1 MIARLVAALAVMGLV
16 ACTASE
22 GCARSG
28 TCPCTNCPNA
38 LFSEPDSGSSVD
50 VPQGYRVDVTLS
62 ETATGAV
69 QSGTLA
75 VTDDNVLLVQE
86 ASYGHAMQFVTG
98 RPGHARVTVA
108 GTSFAVDV
116 VVHRWPPGGDNVLN
130 PYNPVTVN
138 ARVGDE
144 FGILF
149 YTSDRVPTT
158 VVSGDN
164 GTVQVLDTFTAP
176 GRGTGAHF
184 GVFRAV
190 GRGTTNVTVTAGE
203 AKLYPIKVQ
212 VASG

>member
-1 MIARLVAALAVMGLV
+1 MIDRLVAALAVMGLV
-16 ACTASE
+16 ACTTGE
-22 GCARSG
+22 GCAGSG
-28 TCPCTNCPNA
+28 TCPCANCPNA
-38 LFSEPDSGSSVD
+38 WLSEADTGSSVD
-50 VPQGYRVDVTLS
+50 FPQGYRVEVTLS

-69 QSGTLA
+69 QGGTLA

-86 ASYGHAMQFVTG
+86 ASYGHGMQFVTG

-116 VVHRWPPGGDNVLN
+116 VVHRWPPRGDKELN
-130 PYNPVTVN
+130 PYNPVTVK

-149 YTSDRVPTT
+149 YTFDGLPST
-158 VVSGDN
+158 VVSGDI
-164 GTVQVLDTFTAP
+164 GTVQVLDTFTALN
-176 GRGTGAHF
+176 RGHGDHF

-190 GRGTTNVTVTAGE
+190 GRGTTNVTVTAGT

>member
-1 MIARLVAALAVMGLV
+1 MIARFVAALAVMGLV
-16 ACTASE
+16 ACTTGD

-28 TCPCTNCPNA
+28 TCACTNCPNA
-38 LFSEPDSGSSVD
+38 SLSEADSGSSVD
-50 VPQGYRVDVTLS
+50 FPQGYRVEVTLS

-69 QSGTLA
+69 QGGTLA

-98 RPGHARVTVA
+98 RPGHARVTAA

-116 VVHRWPPGGDNVLN
+116 VVHRWPPRGDNVLN

-149 YTSDRVPTT
+149 YTSDRVSTT
-158 VVSGDN
+158 VVSSDN

-176 GRGTGAHF
+176 GRGGGDHF
-184 GVFRAV
+184 GVFRAS

-212 VASG
+212 VASA

>member
-1 MIARLVAALAVMGLV
+1 MIARLVAALAVMGVV
-16 ACTASE
+16 ACTTGD
-22 GCARSG
+22 GCAGSG
-28 TCPCTNCPNA
+28 MCACYHCPNA
-38 LFSEPDSGSSVD
+38 SLSEADSGSSVD
-50 VPQGYRVDVTLS
+50 FPQGYWVEVTLS
-62 ETATGAV
+62 KTVTGTV
-69 QSGTLA
+69 QGGTLA

-86 ASYGHAMQFVTG
+86 ASPGNAMQFVTG

-116 VVHRWPPGGDNVLN
+116 VVHRWPPRGDKVLN

-149 YTSDRVPTT
+149 YTSDPVPTMM
-158 VVSGDN
+158 SAAN
-164 GTVQVLDTFTAP
+164 GTVQVLDAFTAP
-176 GRGTGAHF
+176 SRSGGGHF

>member
-16 ACTASE
+16 ACTTDE
-22 GCARSG
+22 TCGQSG
-28 TCPCTNCPNA
+28 TCACANCPDA
-38 LFSEPDSGSSVD
+38 SLSEADNGSSVD
-50 VPQGYRVDVTLS
+50 LPQGYRVDVALS
-62 ETATGAV
+62 ETTTGAG
-69 QSGTLA
+69 QGGTL
-75 VTDDNVLLVQE
+75 VVRDDNVLLLQE
-86 ASYGHAMQFVTG
+86 PSHGHAMQFVTG
-98 RPGHARVTVA
+98 KPGHARVTVA

-116 VVHRWPPGGDNVLN
+116 VVHRWPPRGNRVLD

-138 ARVGDE
+138 AKVGDE

-149 YTSDRVPTT
+149 YSSDRGPTT
-158 VVSGDN
+158 VMSGDN

-176 GRGTGAHF
+176 GRGGGGHF

-190 GRGTTNVTVTAGE
+190 GRGATNVTVTAGE

>member
-16 ACTASE
+16 ACTTGD

-28 TCPCTNCPNA
+28 TCACTNCPDA
-38 LFSEPDSGSSVD
+38 SLSEADSGSSID
-50 VPQGYRVDVTLS
+50 FPQGYRVEVTLS
-62 ETATGAV
+62 ETTTGAV
-69 QSGTLA
+69 QGGTLA

-98 RPGHARVTVA
+98 RPGHARVTAA

-116 VVHRWPPGGDNVLN
+116 IVHRWPPRGDKVLN
-130 PYNPVTVN
+130 PYNPVTVD

-164 GTVQVLDTFTAP
+164 GTVQVLDTFTAL
-176 GRGTGAHF
+176 GRGGGDHF
-184 GVFRAV
+184 GVFRAI
-190 GRGTTNVTVTAGE
+190 GRGTTNVRVTAGE

>member
-16 ACTASE
+16 ACTTGD

-28 TCPCTNCPNA
+28 TCACTNCPDA
-38 LFSEPDSGSSVD
+38 SLSEADSGSSVD
-50 VPQGYRVDVTLS
+50 FPQGYRVEVTLS

-69 QSGTLA
+69 QGGTLA

-86 ASYGHAMQFVTG
+86 ASHGHAMQFVTG
-98 RPGHARVTVA
+98 KPGHARVTAA

-116 VVHRWPPGGDNVLN
+116 VVHRWPPRGDKVLN

-158 VVSGDN
+158 VVSGDQ

-176 GRGTGAHF
+176 GRGGGHF

-190 GRGTTNVTVTAGE
+190 GRGTANVTVTGGE

>member
-16 ACTASE
+16 ACTTGD
-22 GCARSG
+22 GCAQSG
-28 TCPCTNCPNA
+28 TCACANCPDA
-38 LFSEPDSGSSVD
+38 SLGEADSGSTVD
-50 VPQGYRVDVTLS
+50 FPQGYRVDVTLS

-69 QSGTLA
+69 QGVTLA
-75 VTDDNVLLVQE
+75 VTDAHVLLVQE
-86 ASYGHAMQFVTG
+86 PSPGHAMQFVTG
-98 RPGHARVTVA
+98 TPGHARVTVA

-116 VVHRWPPGGDNVLN
+116 VVHRWPPRGDKVLN

-149 YTSDRVPTT
+149 YTSDRVPAT

-164 GTVQVLDTFTAP
+164 GTVEVLDTFTAP
-176 GRGTGAHF
+176 GPGGGHF

-190 GRGTTNVTVTAGE
+190 GQGTTNVTVTAGQ
-203 AKLYPIKVQ
+203 AKLYPIKVH